1 MLPSS
6 IGGSAQITDGLTS
19 LFLEITVA
27 TVFIIL
33 VARFLRPVQSHTPN
47 ANEAKLVTKPST
59 EDKRPPKE
67 LTLRIDDV
75 PAETPQALLEKN
87 LKSITDRPVDDL
99 RSALDGLII
108 RSLVR
113 RDNRFSCA
121 TVAITTSL
129 PEERILKALQ
139 DCLKSRGFL
148 YRCDCNF
155 YGITPLYEGEGN
167 ADYICEYAE
176 FTFSLWCRLILTA
189 GATQCDRSTW
199 SCKPRRRLVEN
210 AWWERHL
217 AARLAP
223 RAGAEYTCSPIW
235 LRYATVEE

>member
-1 MLPSS
+1 MLPFS
-6 IGGSAQITDGLTS
+6 IVGSAQITDGLTS

-33 VARFLRPVQSHTPN
+33 VARFLLPVQSHTPN
-47 ANEAKLVTKPST
+47 ANEAKLVTRPST

-75 PAETPQALLEKN
+75 PAETPQALLEIN
-87 LKSITDRPVDDL
+87 LKSITDLPVDDL

-113 RDNRFSCA
+113 RDDRFSCA
-121 TVAITTSL
+121 TVTVTTSL
-129 PEERILKALQ
+129 PEERFLKALKEF
-139 DCLKSRGFL
+139 LKSRGFL

-155 YGITPLYEGEGN
+155 YGITPLYEGEDSAN
-167 ADYICEYAE
+167 SICEYAE
-176 FTFSLWCRLILTA
+176 FTSSIWSPLILIA
-189 GATQCDRSTW
+189 CATQFDRSTW
-199 SCKPRRRLVEN
+199 SCKPRRRLVED
-210 AWWERHL
+210 ARWERHL